1 MLNCK
6 QAYSSTW
13 AHGTKENS
21 RKQAWVFF
29 FPYCGVRCI
38 NKLLAVL
45 LCDVYFS
52 IFLAFIQINPSVY
65 TWWCSSIRML
75 SEQYSTV
82 GRDYA
87 NQTIPGRTQAAQTR
101 SSHHKINHKLIFHD
115 KVQRFK
121 VFNKRVFSQK
131 LLMELAWLASLNFDV
146 NFGID
151 IPREVFKR
159 Q

>member
-1 MLNCK
+1 
-6 QAYSSTW
+6 
-13 AHGTKENS
+13 
-21 RKQAWVFF
+21 
-29 FPYCGVRCI
+29 
-38 NKLLAVL
+38 
-45 LCDVYFS
+45 
-52 IFLAFIQINPSVY
+52 
-65 TWWCSSIRML
+65 ML